1 MLLLLFFSFFRYFTR
16 FYYTFFLLFFFSFC
30 LLCYLVDGRKYAKAF
45 LSLSLSLLREM
56 FWKLLQYFRLLFIVY
71 FIWLSKTKRNCQQ
84 SIVIKGNYNHILFNN
99 KCEWEK
105 KREMPASLGFSLA
118 FIYIP
123 YFFPSHGLFIFLCF
137 FFYYFYYKRK
147 KGWYLLVI
155 SGNSGEPYGSC
166 IHSEF
171 WRSF

>member
-1 MLLLLFFSFFRYFTR
+1 
-16 FYYTFFLLFFFSFC
+16 
-30 LLCYLVDGRKYAKAF
+30 
-45 LSLSLSLLREM
+45 M

-137 FFYYFYYKRK
+137 FSITFIKRGNNSFNIFSIDFSPFSPLAFQLGDNFHNNSNKNKTCWLSIICLFVCVYYYYYWTSRTLITPRGFIFSNVSRVSMGISTRK
-147 KGWYLLVI
+147 
-155 SGNSGEPYGSC
+155 SG
-166 IHSEF
+166 
-171 WRSF
+171 